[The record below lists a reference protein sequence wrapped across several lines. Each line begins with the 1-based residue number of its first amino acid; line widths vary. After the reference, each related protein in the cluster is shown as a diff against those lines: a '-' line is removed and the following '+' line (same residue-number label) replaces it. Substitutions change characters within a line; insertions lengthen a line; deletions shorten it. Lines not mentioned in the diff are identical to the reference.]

1 MRPSARSGP
10 PDPRRSTGRPAPIIP
25 GTPTPPRRGIPTAPG
40 HGTGSRGPGHGAP
53 DRDEAGP
60 GVSGRRSGGRRLGGR
75 GLRRLLAGLGMAMGA
90 AVVVAVV
97 VVGCVGAGQ
106 DAPSE
111 RILRHE
117 GQFAVGTFNP
127 PAARAAGTAV
137 SREGTLVV
145 HGGCLAL
152 ASSAPGGRI
161 RAVAVPVGSS
171 LSERGTV
178 YVADTDTG
186 RGDPERAG
194 GPVMAGHL
202 GGPARFA
209 GPEVTL
215 GGMQAQ
221 DLVRPPGCATPD
233 TRVLLVIP

>member
-1 MRPSARSGP
+1 
-10 PDPRRSTGRPAPIIP
+10 
-25 GTPTPPRRGIPTAPG
+25 
-40 HGTGSRGPGHGAP
+40 
-53 DRDEAGP
+53 
-60 GVSGRRSGGRRLGGR
+60 
-75 GLRRLLAGLGMAMGA
+75 LAGLGV
-90 AVVVAVV
+90 AVVVA
-97 VVGCVGAGQ
+97 GCVGA
-106 DAPSE
+106 DKSAPPQ
-111 RILRHE
+111 RILRHD

-127 PAARAAGTAV
+127 PVARAAGTAV

-152 ASSAPGGRI
+152 ASAASGGGI

-186 RGDPERAG
+186 AEGVERAG

-202 GGPARFA
+202 GGPARFT
-209 GPEVTL
+209 GPEIIL

-221 DLVRPPGCATPD
+221 DLVMPSECAAPG
-233 TRVLLVIP
+233 TRVLLVTP